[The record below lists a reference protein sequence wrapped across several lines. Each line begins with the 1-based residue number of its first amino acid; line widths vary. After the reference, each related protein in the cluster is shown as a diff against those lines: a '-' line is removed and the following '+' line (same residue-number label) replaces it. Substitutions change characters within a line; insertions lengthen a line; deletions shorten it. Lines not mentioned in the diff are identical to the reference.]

1 MYLTSYLII
10 MDIMLRHMGW
20 TEAAD
25 LIIKGMEGAIE
36 VKTVTY
42 DFERLM
48 DGAKLLKCSEFGDAI
63 IKHM

>member
-36 VKTVTY
+36 AKTVTY

-48 DGAKLLKCSEFGDAI
+48 DGAKLLKFSEFGDAI